1 MSQEKT
7 PVIACLKWGKG
18 YPTVYTNVLYRA
30 AKAFTSVPFRF
41 VCITDHAEG
50 LDEGIEIIGLPYFA
64 LERDLWTRGMW
75 PKLAVFKHDFFE
87 SGTPILYMDVDVVL
101 NGDLAPVF
109 DHIRS
114 NSGMHTTK
122 DWHDT
127 HERWFPKLFP
137 HERITHGAVL
147 GFTAGEQDHLYD
159 LIKDRG
165 PDVIDEWGDDQPFI
179 HHQAV
184 DQQYFPEEWILSFK
198 KSLAWHLP
206 VSLLKEPSQPPESCK
221 IVSFH
226 GRPNP
231 QECTQ
236 KPFNRWGNGEKI
248 GFFPVSWVK
257 RYWNKYNA

>member
-1 MSQEKT
+1 M
-7 PVIACLKWGKG
+7 
-18 YPTVYTNVLYRA
+18 
-30 AKAFTSVPFRF
+30 TSVPFRF

-50 LDEGIEIIGLPYFA
+50 LDEGIETIDLPYFA

-75 PKLAVFKHDFFE
+75 PKLAIFKHDFFE

-109 DHIRS
+109 EHIRS
-114 NSGMHTTK
+114 NPGMHTTK

-147 GFTAGEQDHLYD
+147 GFTAGEQDHLYE

-184 DQQYFPEEWILSFK
+184 NQRYFPEEWILSFK

-236 KPFNRWGNGEKI
+236 KPFKRWGNGEKI